1 MKKKTIRKSVS
12 PLLALSMML
21 AALAGCSGK
30 ENPPSSGDA
39 SSKEISSASAPEAQ
53 DKVTIKFWKYQDE
66 NEQETLTKLVDK
78 FNAESET
85 TVVEFETFPWEQY
98 VGEKLIANIAAAQAR
113 TCSGS
118 APAIF

>member
-1 MKKKTIRKSVS
+1 
-12 PLLALSMML
+12 ML